1 MMAKKTKK
9 KTPTPEVKYFVEQ
22 YKRRIA
28 YRNWLKE
35 NTICFHERLNKY
47 PTYFRK

>member
-1 MMAKKTKK
+1 MAKKKH
-9 KTPTPEVKYFVEQ
+9 TPSKQAKHLIREYKEKMELVKW
-22 YKRRIA
+22 I
-28 YRNWLKE
+28 KE